1 MERREGSEMTWVRVR
16 SEREL
21 PGWTGHRFVTLH
33 ITYSLVAQIVK
44 NPPTM
49 REAQV

>member
-1 MERREGSEMTWVRVR
+1 MEVREGSEMTWVRVR

-21 PGWTGHRFVTLH
+21 PGWTGHRLATLH

-49 REAQV
+49 RETQV